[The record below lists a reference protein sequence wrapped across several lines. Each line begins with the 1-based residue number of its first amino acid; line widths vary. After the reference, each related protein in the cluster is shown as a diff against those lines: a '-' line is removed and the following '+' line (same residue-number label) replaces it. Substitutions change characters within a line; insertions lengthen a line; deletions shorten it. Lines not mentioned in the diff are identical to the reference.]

1 MFGWNQNG
9 KKDTGDSFI
18 DFMIFNEVINGD
30 RKKQTGKG
38 QRRWPPCKSDPWR
51 NGEFSL
57 RFGIFSTRYLPQR
70 IPHYII

>member
-38 QRRWPPCKSDPWR
+38 QP
-51 NGEFSL
+51 
-57 RFGIFSTRYLPQR
+57 PQR
-70 IPHYII
+70 NWIDELEELDAMDNEDE